1 MTLLIPVDTVSVCL
15 LVAVLITEFLLG
27 YWLVKGRK
35 TVWVSWLFPIA
46 SVLIIHFFLLNEPA
60 GFRMLALILVLLTGM
75 KVIMATNYPALE
87 FTFPKWFLYC
97 FTWVGMNPQIFFKY
111 RATPDYSL
119 LTRGVIYLAIGA
131 SLLLFIRFGL
141 HPTSIPEGIQYYGL
155 SLVILVA
162 LSQILHFGL
171 LNISA
176 WLLQV
181 VKYPA
186 YSLFRSPL
194 QSESLRD
201 FWGKRWNLAFT
212 EMTSVAVYRPLSK
225 KWTTTQALLAS
236 FIFSGLLHEVA
247 LSLPFNTGY
256 GFPLL
261 YFAIQLMLIAIE
273 EKIFE
278 RKPGK
283 AWVILGLILPLPILF
298 HPAIMKGVFWQFILQ
313 WPSIVTFLNSTEIP
327 ILNAFY

>member
-1 MTLLIPVDTVSVCL
+1 MSFLIPADTVSVFL
-15 LVAVLITEFLLG
+15 LAAVLASEFLLG
-27 YWLVKGRK
+27 YCLLKIRK
-35 TVWVSWLFPIA
+35 AVWVSWLFPIT
-46 SVLIIHFFLLNEPA
+46 SVLIIHFFLLNEPP
-60 GFRMLALILVLLTGM
+60 GFRMVALILALLTGM
-75 KVIMATNYPALE
+75 KVVMASNYAALE

-97 FTWVGMNPQIFFKY
+97 FTWVGMNTQIFFKY

-119 LTRGVIYLAIGA
+119 LTRGVLYLVIGS
-131 SLLLFIRFGL
+131 SLLLLIRFGL
-141 HPTSIPEGIQYYGL
+141 HPTSIPVGVQYYGL
-155 SLVILVA
+155 SLIILVA

-181 VKYPA
+181 IKYPA

-247 LSLPFNTGY
+247 LSLPVNTGY

-261 YFAIQLMLIAIE
+261 YFAIQLMLIVIE
-273 EKIFE
+273 EKAFKK
-278 RKPGK
+278 KPGK

-313 WPSIVTFLNSTEIP
+313 
-327 ILNAFY
+327 